1 MSSYYEIFNVIAK
14 YAEGNAVVTNK
25 TYTSRMVK
33 LFGAGKELKN
43 YDDVTTYLITKYTKK
58 TYKSFL
64 TAIVVYLK
72 ATDDIPS
79 LIAKYSD
86 EMKRMND
93 LIQDE
98 TQEHIKTE
106 SENANMVTKIDIEKI
121 IDTLKDSLRNR
132 EEKRGDLVL
141 FTDYQKYLVVNL
153 YYLIPPV
160 RNDFVDCLVY
170 DSFITEQDTS
180 KNYIFLVDKKL
191 ILNRYKTKKKYGKVE
206 IDLPEELVDIIK
218 SWLNLRSKLFP
229 DLIHVKYLL
238 LTRVMTPMGQV
249 NLTQFLNKI
258 FGRNVSTTMLRK
270 SYITEKYPVIHTTN
284 EMKKDAKAMQHSV
297 TVQQTAYRKK

>member
-1 MSSYYEIFNVIAK
+1 
-14 YAEGNAVVTNK
+14 
-25 TYTSRMVK
+25 
-33 LFGAGKELKN
+33 
-43 YDDVTTYLITKYTKK
+43 
-58 TYKSFL
+58 
-64 TAIVVYLK
+64 
-72 ATDDIPS
+72 
-79 LIAKYSD
+79 
-86 EMKRMND
+86 